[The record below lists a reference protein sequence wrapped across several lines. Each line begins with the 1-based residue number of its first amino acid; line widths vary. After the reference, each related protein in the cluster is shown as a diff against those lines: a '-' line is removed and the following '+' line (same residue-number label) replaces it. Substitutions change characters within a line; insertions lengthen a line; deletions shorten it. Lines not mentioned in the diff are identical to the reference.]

1 MAQAAA
7 QRALRILSSER
18 LASGGLVADV
28 HHSLCA
34 VCERCVAACPYG
46 ARQLDEEEH
55 RIEVDEIM
63 CQGCGA
69 CAATC
74 PNGAAVLKGYKDRQF
89 LDVIDA
95 AMA

>member
-18 LASGGLVADV
+18 LASGSLVADV
-28 HHSLCA
+28 HQSLCS

-46 ARQLDEEEH
+46 ARQVDEEDTES
-55 RIEVDEIM
+55 ELFDEIM

-74 PNGAAVLKGYKDRQF
+74 PNGAAVLKGWR
-89 LDVIDA
+89 
-95 AMA
+95 